1 MAHSPPALRPFC
13 SLTSS
18 PSAAQLA
25 LWLPLLW
32 SPFPFLPGPPLNG
45 TQVGLPQTLPWV
57 APVLCSLTVSAG
69 PRPPLGL
76 PLLFLEDREP
86 PSPPQA
92 PPPAANTTRPVPP
105 PPPPSPPDVPPH
117 SPPDLLTDDSHV
129 QTEGIAYSTCHP
141 GAPLHGP
148 YLRACGQNDPGF
160 RLLSSCHSITQQLCG
175 RPFLCLSKAARVH
188 PSPPGSH
195 LPRVSPSPL
204 TRAAS
209 VTPFQ
214 WLSSAAG
221 VNRKRWL
228 PRLQMSFPASFFV
241 AFGAGISCTVLCVGH
256 C

>member
-1 MAHSPPALRPFC
+1 MVPKSVSLKPCPGSLPSSAHSLFLRV
-13 SLTSS
+13 
-18 PSAAQLA
+18 LA
-25 LWLPLLW
+25 LLWGFHSFSWKIANLPLH
-32 SPFPFLPGPPLNG
+32 
-45 TQVGLPQTLPWV
+45 
-57 APVLCSLTVSAG
+57 
-69 PRPPLGL
+69 PRLL
-76 PLLFLEDREP
+76 PLQPTRRGLF
-86 PSPPQA
+86 
-92 PPPAANTTRPVPP
+92 P